1 MEKRKRF
8 HRLIRIRMKDKG
20 GKHSS
25 NMSGHQVHEPFNFAN
40 DAIHSQRSNCFS
52 HKFPMNENSQ
62 CGSA

>member
-25 NMSGHQVHEPFNFAN
+25 DMSGHQVHEPFNFAN
-40 DAIHSQRSNCFS
+40 DAIHS
-52 HKFPMNENSQ
+52 
-62 CGSA
+62 